1 MHQLLD
7 REAWREWHGLLR
19 EGVSVSA
26 EIWFA
31 RQGDVLIATDTD
43 SRKVIDRLQ
52 PGECQPFKRIGVR
65 DLTMHHRYW
74 ALMTVIAKNVRR
86 IEIDRLGGQPVYM
99 PIFNKDNAHTAMK
112 LCTGLYDTLPVGGS
126 DYCVRVPHSTGFNE
140 MTPDE
145 WLLYFPEVL
154 EVVAEK
160 VAPNIEIPEARD
172 DILRSVERWHREVA

>member
-1 MHQLLD
+1 V
-7 REAWREWHGLLR
+7 RWVYGL
-19 EGVSVSA
+19 EENSMSSA
-26 EIWFA
+26 QVWFA

-74 ALMTVIAKNVRR
+74 ALMTVIARNVRR

-126 DYCVRVPHSTGFNE
+126 DYCVRVPHTTSFEG

-145 WLLYFPEVL
+145 WLVYWPTVL
-154 EVVAEK
+154 EVFVEK
-160 VAPNIEIPEARD
+160 VAPFIEVPEARD
-172 DILRSVERWHREVA
+172 DALRYVERWTQEAA